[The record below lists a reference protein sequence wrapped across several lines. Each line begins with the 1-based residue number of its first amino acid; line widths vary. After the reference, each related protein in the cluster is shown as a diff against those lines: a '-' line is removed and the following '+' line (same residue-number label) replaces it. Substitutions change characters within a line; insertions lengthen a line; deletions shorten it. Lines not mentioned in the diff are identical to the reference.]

1 MHLKRWLTGI
11 IALPVL
17 ILIIGFCPRW
27 IFYLLLYLASVAGLR
42 EFYGITVS
50 GLHKIGK
57 SAGYLLSLLLFLCI
71 YKGTIY
77 VLPAVMALWAFV
89 PMALFLF
96 IPPSP
101 GRQSTDDLAKT
112 ILGPLYISLP
122 LGMLMIID
130 RYPQGN
136 IWIFFLL
143 SVIFAGDTGA
153 FYSGKLFGKHKLY
166 ESISP
171 KKTWEGAIGGLFC
184 SIIAALWFLRVLRI
198 HEIDFSIMALVI
210 VLSVTGQLGDL
221 AESLLKRNSGVKD
234 SSRLLPGHGGLL
246 DRIDGLL
253 FAVPALYIYL
263 HLFIT

>member
-17 ILIIGFCPRW
+17 IFIIGFCPRW
-27 IFYLLLYLASVAGLR
+27 IFYLLLYFASVAGLA
-42 EFYGITVS
+42 EFYRITVPDLPS
-50 GLHKIGK
+50 TGK
-57 SAGYLLSLLLFLCI
+57 WTGHALSLLLFLCI

-77 VLPAVMALWAFV
+77 LLPAVIALWAFI

-96 IPPSP
+96 MPPSP
-101 GRQSTDDLAKT
+101 GKHSTGDLAKT

-122 LGMLMIID
+122 LGMLMILD
-130 RYPQGN
+130 RYPEGN
-136 IWIFFLL
+136 IWIFFILA
-143 SVIFAGDTGA
+143 VVFAGDTGA

-184 SIIAALWFLRVLRI
+184 SIIAAFWFLRIVRI
-198 HEIDFSIMALVI
+198 HEIDYSIMALVI

-221 AESLLKRNSGVKD
+221 AESMLKRNSGIKD
-234 SSRLLPGHGGLL
+234 SSRLLPGHGGIL

-263 HLFIT
+263 HLCIT